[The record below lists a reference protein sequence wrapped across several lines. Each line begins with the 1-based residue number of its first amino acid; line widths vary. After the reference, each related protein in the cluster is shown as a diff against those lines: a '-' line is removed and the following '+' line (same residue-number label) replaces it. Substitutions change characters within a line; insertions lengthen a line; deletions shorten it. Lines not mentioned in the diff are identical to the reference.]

1 MIEKSKALKKWV
13 RRVPH
18 SKIEFPAQNL
28 EYQLKFVF
36 WRCITPFHNP
46 VRDLLLHTGFIAH
59 GGRQRYLLGHLAPHA
74 TLESLVEHLLAHG
87 WGNHF
92 IAWEDDGQVISLRK
106 TDGFRRQYHLRVFA
120 DGEIR
125 GHYEY
130 TPESHMV
137 WHMQEVDMEE
147 RREEFLELL
156 KEHVVPAE
164 STQEDFTWSFL
175 NLSRRQSV

>member
-1 MIEKSKALKKWV
+1 MIERSKALKRWV
-13 RRVPH
+13 RDIPS
-18 SKIEFPAQNL
+18 SKIEFPKKNL
-28 EYQLKFVF
+28 GYQLKFVF
-36 WRCITPFHNP
+36 WRCITPLHNP
-46 VRDLLLHTGFIAH
+46 TRDLLLAVGILSN
-59 GGRQRYLLGHLAPHA
+59 GGRQRFLLGHLASHTSFEA
-74 TLESLVEHLLAHG
+74 LVQHLLHNG

-106 TDGFRRQYHLRVFA
+106 TDGFKRQWHLRVFQ

-147 RREEFLELL
+147 RRDEFLELL
-156 KEHVVPAE
+156 KDHIVPAQAATE
-164 STQEDFTWSFL
+164 NFTWSFL
-175 NLSRRQSV
+175 SLSK